1 MYQAWKKLIVQL
13 SIIFNCYAFTDISRK
28 GHLLLEDIVIILA
41 MTLEDKIVAI
51 LGKSPADQYSIYRQ
65 LGNVKMSEILKTIT
79 QLYAEKVIYVREHR
93 KSDRTGL
100 AIPVYSLSSNE
111 SKIKNKNKLNIDS
124 LLAGVISERLVEY
137 PFLQRNLISTTTKAR
152 ILDVGSAEPRMALS
166 IGKHNI
172 SNSDIACIDI
182 NQIAPENTEFFAFLR
197 MDSRNLGF
205 RDELFDQIICI
216 STIEH
221 IGIPSAIS
229 ETFDVDGDIK
239 TISECYRVLK
249 KGRTVILT
257 LPYSDIKEQKK
268 EYRIYDRISLDN
280 LISIFSI
287 IKKEFYLYNGGKWSK
302 CDNQSVIDIGS
313 DEYYLPPYL
322 HSNVCACLLLKKE

>member
-1 MYQAWKKLIVQL
+1 
-13 SIIFNCYAFTDISRK
+13 
-28 GHLLLEDIVIILA
+28 
-41 MTLEDKIVAI
+41 
-51 LGKSPADQYSIYRQ
+51 
-65 LGNVKMSEILKTIT
+65 MSEILKIIT
-79 QLYAEKVIYVREHR
+79 QLYAEKVIYVRKHR

-100 AIPVYSLSSNE
+100 SIPIYSLSSYE
-111 SKIKNKNKLNIDS
+111 SKIKNKAKNKNKLDIDS

-152 ILDVGSAEPRMALS
+152 ILDVGSAEPRMAVS
-166 IGKHNI
+166 IGKHDI

-182 NQIAPENTEFFAFLR
+182 NQIAPENTEFSAFLR

-229 ETFDVDGDIK
+229 EIFEADGDIK
-239 TISECYRVLK
+239 TISEFYRVLK

-302 CDNQSVIDIGS
+302 CDNQSIIDIGS
-313 DEYYLPPYL
+313 DESYVPPYL